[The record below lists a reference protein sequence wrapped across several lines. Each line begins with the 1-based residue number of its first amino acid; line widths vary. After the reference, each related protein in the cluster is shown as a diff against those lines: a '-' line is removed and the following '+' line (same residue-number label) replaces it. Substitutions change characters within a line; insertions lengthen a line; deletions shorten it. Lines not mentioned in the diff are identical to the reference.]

1 VEIREPLV
9 NLNDIID
16 RLSKI
21 PRNQRM
27 AIYAV
32 LYVILAALYISL
44 GYLPKSTE
52 ISELQTKHAAL
63 EIQLGEIEQQVSQR
77 DEARARMQ
85 NLKEQLIVA
94 LQELPEDREIPGLLK
109 GISSLARKAGLEILR
124 FQPLSEE
131 IREYVAEIPVALEV
145 EGNYHDVAQFFD
157 ALSDMDRIVYV
168 QDIEMQSPEERGG
181 KVYLRVTG
189 NVVTFRFLSEE
200 EIEAGQ
206 SKGKGKGKSKGKRG
220 GS

>member
-1 VEIREPLV
+1 
-9 NLNDIID
+9 
-16 RLSKI
+16 
-21 PRNQRM
+21 M

>member
-1 VEIREPLV
+1 M

-52 ISELQTKHAAL
+52 ISELQTKHAEL
-63 EIQLGEIEQQVSQR
+63 EIQLEEIEQQVSQR

-85 NLKEQLIVA
+85 NLKDQLIVA
-94 LQELPEDREIPGLLK
+94 LQELPEDREIPVLLK
-109 GISSLARKAGLEILR
+109 EISSLARKAGLEILR

-206 SKGKGKGKSKGKRG
+206 SKGKSKGKRG